1 LITSYVTI
9 NLECCTPILQHI
21 IHKTPFVV
29 VVLMVVIVEII
40 VRFDVM

>member
-1 LITSYVTI
+1 LIASYVAI

-29 VVLMVVIVEII
+29 MVLFVVIVEIR
-40 VRFDVM
+40 VRLDVM